1 MTTLPNGLVTLRGS
15 TIEWANPAFWSL
27 VLGNKAPLQD
37 DRDFLKWVSPSD
49 QATLRRYL
57 ENTSSPASTF
67 QLQLISSQNLPHP
80 VEFHFSHPD
89 SPSSKRRLGMLREF
103 HGPLQDSEESRHRAA
118 HNLRLRSLGEVAAG
132 VAHDF
137 NNTLTTILGRLTTA
151 KQKLHN
157 HESIH
162 NDLAVIEAAAQ
173 SARDL
178 VMRIREFSR
187 PASLKKTQGP
197 IDLSLLL
204 EESLL
209 FTQTQIP
216 ATVSIEK
223 NLHPVPLIR
232 GNRSELLEVFVNL
245 LNNALDALH
254 TEGVIRLSCF
264 KEEES
269 VVILIQ
275 DDGVGMPP
283 QTQARLFE
291 PFFSTRAE
299 QGSGLGLSVS
309 HWILRRHDARITVE
323 SEEGKGTQFR
333 LVFPLEAGDIKRKT
347 LKASPLSIV
356 VVDDDSTVAEV
367 IKDLLEDDHHSV
379 SVITELEKMQHFK
392 CEPPPDLVITDLDLA
407 GTSGWDLA
415 RSVRYLYPE
424 TVIGLI
430 TGWPL
435 NASEEELRIR
445 GIDFALNKPFT
456 SHALNKALGRLS
468 QEVPGPSLNEATAA
482 P

>member
-1 MTTLPNGLVTLRGS
+1 MPQHLMTTLQNGVVALRGS
-15 TIEWANPAFWSL
+15 AIEWANPAFWGL
-27 VLGNKAPLQD
+27 VLGSEEPLPR
-37 DRDFLKWVSPSD
+37 DRDLLKWVAPSE
-49 QATLRRYL
+49 QAALRRYL
-57 ENTSSPASTF
+57 ENTSSPSSTF
-67 QLQLISSQNLPHP
+67 QLQLLSSQNITHP

-89 SPSSKRRLGMLREF
+89 SQNQKRRVGMLREF

-118 HNLRLRSLGEVAAG
+118 HSLRLRSLGEVAAG

-137 NNTLTTILGRLTTA
+137 NNTLTTILGRLTMA
-151 KQKLHN
+151 KQKLYN
-157 HESIH
+157 QEPIH
-162 NDLAVIEAAAQ
+162 NDLAVMEAAAQ

-178 VMRIREFSR
+178 VMRVRDFSR
-187 PASLKKTQGP
+187 PASLKKTQETINLG
-197 IDLSLLL
+197 LLL

-209 FTQTQIP
+209 FTQTQVP
-216 ATVSIEK
+216 ATVSVEK
-223 NLHPVPLIR
+223 DLHPVPLIR

-245 LNNALDALH
+245 LNNALDAVH

-264 KEEES
+264 KEGES

-275 DDGVGMPP
+275 DDGVGMAP
-283 QTQARLFE
+283 QTQERLFE

-309 HWILRRHDARITVE
+309 HWILRRHDARISVE
-323 SEEGKGTQFR
+323 SEEGRGTQFR
-333 LVFPLEAGDIKRKT
+333 LVFPLEAGDIKPKT
-347 LKASPLSIV
+347 LKAAPLSIV
-356 VVDDDSTVAEV
+356 VVDDDSNVAEV

-379 SVITELEKMQHFK
+379 SVVTELDKMQHFK
-392 CEPPPDLVITDLDLA
+392 CETPPDLVITDLDLA

-456 SHALNKALGRLS
+456 SHALNKVLERLT
-468 QEVPGPSLNEATAA
+468 QEVERPA
-482 P
+482 